1 MSGTMNPRSAR
12 KRPHHRVTRGPAR
25 VIRMPT
31 PAIVRRRRAIRAGMG
46 VLIVSLLSAAA
57 ARIYILR
64 TTHRTP
70 EQVAQASEQ
79 ESLILSRVN
88 EERVRAGTT
97 PLKFSARLA
106 VVARGH
112 SYDMAIRHYLSHRSP
127 EGIGP
132 AQRIAGEGISYE
144 AAGENIYSDDYR
156 DMKDLAA
163 HAVAAWM
170 NSPEHRA
177 AILSDRFV
185 KTGVGVAHS
194 ADGMIYVTQ
203 DFVR

>member
-1 MSGTMNPRSAR
+1 
-12 KRPHHRVTRGPAR
+12 
-25 VIRMPT
+25 MPT
-31 PAIVRRRRAIRAGMG
+31 PRVVRRHRAIRAGMG
-46 VLIVSLLSAAA
+46 VLMLSLVSAAV
-57 ARIYILR
+57 ARIYIYR
-64 TTHRTP
+64 NQRRTP
-70 EQVAQASEQ
+70 EQVAQTSEQ
-79 ESLILSRVN
+79 EAQILSRVN
-88 EERVRAGTT
+88 IERTRAGLAA
-97 PLKFSARLA
+97 LKFSPRLA

-132 AQRIAGEGISYE
+132 AQRIAGEGIAYE

-156 DMKDLAA
+156 DPGDLAG
-163 HAVAAWM
+163 HTVAAWM

-177 AILSDRFV
+177 AILSDRFL

-194 ADGMIYVTQ
+194 ADGTIYVTQ